1 MEVYKL
7 LVSVLIC
14 RTTAVNTAALEE
26 YGKFAVVAIV
36 IVQFG
41 CDLIL
46 RCACVLTGVVSQ
58 LWLWHR
64 GGGSNNNGEFV
75 VVTTAVA
82 ARTSITTSA
91 SHNSQQ
97 ARS

>member
-41 CDLIL
+41 CDYVG
-46 RCACVLTGVVSQ
+46 RVC
-58 LWLWHR
+58 
-64 GGGSNNNGEFV
+64 
-75 VVTTAVA
+75 
-82 ARTSITTSA
+82 
-91 SHNSQQ
+91 
-97 ARS
+97 